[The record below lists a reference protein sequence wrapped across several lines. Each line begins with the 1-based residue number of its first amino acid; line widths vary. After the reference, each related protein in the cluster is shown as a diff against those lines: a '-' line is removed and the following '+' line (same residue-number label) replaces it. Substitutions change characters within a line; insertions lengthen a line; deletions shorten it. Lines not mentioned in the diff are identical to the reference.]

1 MRQRN
6 TSAPAVADA
15 LPSPAVALGIAL
27 VLIGMFLF
35 SANDALGKWLVTT
48 YSVGQVLLIRS
59 AAALVALLPFIWLWG
74 RPAIV
79 SRDRPGIQAL
89 RVLFST
95 AEVFCF
101 YSAVYFLP
109 LADVMTFWLAAPI
122 YVAALS
128 PMLLGESVGW
138 RRWTGIIVGFIGV
151 IIVLNP
157 SSATLT
163 LPALISVVGSL
174 TFALM
179 MLTGRM
185 LRRTPDTA
193 LVFWQTMGALIAG
206 AVLAPWGWVQPTDFD
221 WMLLGCLGII
231 AMGAHVLINRS
242 LKLADAATIA
252 PFQYTLLPWA
262 VIFGY
267 FFFGDIPRW
276 NMLIGAAVIVGAGLY
291 IYFREQRVKKHRQ
304 VVTTRPPGDV
314 PGA

>member
-1 MRQRN
+1 MTGRPSNRRD
-6 TSAPAVADA
+6 AMPGKVADA
-15 LPSPAVALGIAL
+15 LPAPAAALGIAL

-35 SANDALGKWLVTT
+35 TANDALGKWLVAT

-74 RPAIV
+74 RPAII
-79 SRDRPGIQAL
+79 SRDRSGLQFL
-89 RVLFST
+89 RVVFST

-128 PMLLGESVGW
+128 PLLLGERVGW
-138 RRWTGIIVGFIGV
+138 RRWIGIVVGFIGV
-151 IIVLNP
+151 LIVLNP
-157 SSATLT
+157 SAATLT

-193 LVFWQTMGALIAG
+193 LVFWQTMGALAAG
-206 AVLAPWGWVQPTDFD
+206 LVLAPWGWVDPTGFD
-221 WMLLGCLGII
+221 WMLLGSLGII

-267 FFFGDIPRW
+267 IFFDDIPRW

-291 IYFREQRVKKHRQ
+291 IYFREQRLKKRQ
-304 VVTTRPPGDV
+304 ASPTS
-314 PGA
+314 